1 GIVCAAPTGGSAGVL
16 PGVVVTML
24 KDLNITRAD
33 VVRAMWAAGA
43 VGWVLGEQG
52 TFAAEVCGCQVEIGA
67 AGAMGAAAVVEMA
80 GGSAAQCC
88 DAAAVMFQNAIGLV
102 CDLVQATVEIPCHT
116 RNASF
121 ASQAFICADL
131 VLGGYRNP
139 VGIDGT
145 VEAVCATGRMMPCE
159 LRCTSLGG
167 MAVTE
172 EALAMKKRR

>member
-1 GIVCAAPTGGSAGVL
+1 
-16 PGVVVTML
+16 
-24 KDLNITRAD
+24 
-33 VVRAMWAAGA
+33 
-43 VGWVLGEQG
+43 
-52 TFAAEVCGCQVEIGA
+52 
-67 AGAMGAAAVVEMA
+67 MGAAAVVEMA

-88 DAAAVMFQNAIGLV
+88 DAAAVMFQNAMGLV

-131 VLGGYRNP
+131 VLGGYHNP